1 MGAIRHENSPEFVT
15 LAKDD
20 AKSIEL
26 EQPHQRDSQQRRE
39 SQQRESQQRV
49 VIPPAS
55 LRDELV
61 DAVAPIKSL
70 LDIDDLLDHHDGPS
84 RESRRELRSGSGIG
98 FRSEGCG
105 SYLERVRRALFHVF
119 PILQWLSEYKL
130 TWLPGDV
137 VAGFTITSLAIPQD
151 LGYAQLAHVPP
162 INGLYGSFIPPTV
175 YAIFGTSRHMA
186 IAPVAIVSLLM
197 GELLSSHYNPESQPS
212 QYLRLAFTST
222 FFAGVFQ
229 LAMGLL
235 RLGFVVDLLCHPVVV
250 GFMGGAAVTIGLQQL
265 KGLLGYATF
274 TTKANVQSVLD
285 YVFSNTYLFNWRA
298 FVIGMAV
305 LLFLLSLRFLAHH
318 FKPHPRLGKPLF
330 YLNCLGPILAVTA
343 TSLAVYLLGG
353 GNKPPYNIPTV
364 KPLPAG
370 IASFGSLTQLQLS
383 GPDCA
388 AAASIGIVAALIALA
403 EAAAIARM
411 FATLE
416 GYKVDGIRE
425 MVALGMAN
433 IGGSFSST
441 YVVTGSFSRSAVNYN
456 SGGKTALTNVIM
468 SALVLVTLVAVTPAF
483 QYLPTATLSAII
495 IVAVAGLVDFT
506 AMALILKTDKVDFL
520 ITLGT
525 ALGILFVSMEI
536 GLLIG
541 VLVSMVSFFVQVARP
556 KMPTLGLIKG
566 TGVYRSVEQ
575 YGDAE
580 EAEGVWVMRVDG
592 PLLFPSA
599 SYVRQR
605 VLRAVER
612 STRGD
617 EKRITH
623 VVLECTS
630 VTDLDTTAIHALQD
644 LLSML
649 HRHQVQL
656 VLTNPATV
664 VLRKLA
670 LSGFMEEL
678 GEEWL
683 FLSVAEAVAFCQSV
697 AKSDGV

>member
-1 MGAIRHENSPEFVT
+1 MH
-15 LAKDD
+15 
-20 AKSIEL
+20 
-26 EQPHQRDSQQRRE
+26 
-39 SQQRESQQRV
+39 
-49 VIPPAS
+49 
-55 LRDELV
+55 
-61 DAVAPIKSL
+61 
-70 LDIDDLLDHHDGPS
+70 
-84 RESRRELRSGSGIG
+84 
-98 FRSEGCG
+98 
-105 SYLERVRRALFHVF
+105 
-119 PILQWLSEYKL
+119 
-130 TWLPGDV
+130 
-137 VAGFTITSLAIPQD
+137 
-151 LGYAQLAHVPP
+151 AQ
-162 INGLYGSFIPPTV
+162 
-175 YAIFGTSRHMA
+175 
-186 IAPVAIVSLLM
+186 
-197 GELLSSHYNPESQPS
+197 
-212 QYLRLAFTST
+212 
-222 FFAGVFQ
+222 
-229 LAMGLL
+229 
-235 RLGFVVDLLCHPVVV
+235 
-250 GFMGGAAVTIGLQQL
+250 
-265 KGLLGYATF
+265 
-274 TTKANVQSVLD
+274 
-285 YVFSNTYLFNWRA
+285 
-298 FVIGMAV
+298 
-305 LLFLLSLRFLAHH
+305 AHH

-403 EAAAIARM
+403 EASAIARM

-416 GYKVDGIRE
+416 SYEVDGIRE

-433 IGGSFSST
+433 IAGSFSST

-541 VLVSMVSFFVQVARP
+541 VLVSMVSFFIQVARP

-617 EKRITH
+617 EKRITVRNGCIRSCGDVGMWACGH
-623 VVLECTS
+623 VGMWAWGHVGMWAWGHVSMWACGHVSMGACGHVGMWAWGHVGMWACGHGGMWTCAFAHVS
-630 VTDLDTTAIHALQD
+630 VCCALASRD
-644 LLSML
+644 
-649 HRHQVQL
+649 QV
-656 VLTNPATV
+656 
-664 VLRKLA
+664 RI
-670 LSGFMEEL
+670 
-678 GEEWL
+678 
-683 FLSVAEAVAFCQSV
+683 
-697 AKSDGV
+697 

>member
-1 MGAIRHENSPEFVT
+1 MIVPMNIF
-15 LAKDD
+15 L
-20 AKSIEL
+20 
-26 EQPHQRDSQQRRE
+26 
-39 SQQRESQQRV
+39 
-49 VIPPAS
+49 S
-55 LRDELV
+55 LS
-61 DAVAPIKSL
+61 APYPLSL
-70 LDIDDLLDHHDGPS
+70 LS
-84 RESRRELRSGSGIG
+84 
-98 FRSEGCG
+98 
-105 SYLERVRRALFHVF
+105 
-119 PILQWLSEYKL
+119 
-130 TWLPGDV
+130 
-137 VAGFTITSLAIPQD
+137 SLQD

-197 GELLSSHYNPESQPS
+197 GELLSTHYNPDSQPS

-274 TTKANVQSVLD
+274 TTKGNVQSVLG

-403 EAAAIARM
+403 EATAIARM

-416 GYKVDGIRE
+416 GYEVDGNRE
-425 MVALGMAN
+425 MIALGMAN

-483 QYLPTATLSAII
+483 QYLPTATLSSII

-506 AMALILKTDKVDFL
+506 AMAVILRTDKLDFL

-525 ALGILFVSMEI
+525 ALGILSVSMEI

-541 VLVSMVSFFVQVARP
+541 VLVSMLKFFVQVAHP
-556 KMPTLGLIKG
+556 NLPTLGLIKG
-566 TGVYRSVEQ
+566 MGVYRSVEQ

-580 EAEGVWVMRVDG
+580 QAEGVWVMRVDG
-592 PLLFPSA
+592 PLLFPGA
-599 SYVRQR
+599 SYVRQQ

-612 STRGD
+612 SESSN

-623 VVLECTS
+623 VVLDCTS
-630 VTDLDTTAIHALQD
+630 VTDIDTTAIHALED

-664 VLRKLA
+664 LLRKLA
-670 LSGFMEEL
+670 LSGFMDEL
-678 GEEWL
+678 GDEWL
-683 FLSVAEAVAFCQSV
+683 FLSIAEAVAFCQSV
-697 AKSDGV
+697 AKREGV

>member
-1 MGAIRHENSPEFVT
+1 MGAIRHENLPEFVT

-20 AKSIEL
+20 AKSLEL
-26 EQPHQRDSQQRRE
+26 EEPQHRDSQHRQE
-39 SQQRESQQRV
+39 SHQRV

-70 LDIDDLLDHHDGPS
+70 LDIDDLLDHHGGPS
-84 RESRRELRSGSGIG
+84 RESRRESRSGSFSG

-105 SYLERVRRALFHVF
+105 SYLECVRRALFHVF

-162 INGLYGSFIPPTV
+162 INGLYGSFIPPAV

-197 GELLSSHYNPESQPS
+197 GELLSTHYNPESQPS

-274 TTKANVQSVLD
+274 TTKANVQSVLG
-285 YVFSNTYLFNWRA
+285 YVFSNTYLFDWRA

-370 IASFGSLTQLQLS
+370 VASFGSLTQLQLS

-403 EAAAIARM
+403 EATAIARM

-416 GYKVDGIRE
+416 GYEVDGNRE
-425 MVALGMAN
+425 MIALGMAN

-468 SALVLVTLVAVTPAF
+468 SVLVLVTLVAVTPAF

-541 VLVSMVSFFVQVARP
+541 VLVSMLKFFVQVARP
-556 KMPTLGLIKG
+556 KLPTLGLITG
-566 TGVYRSVEQ
+566 TGVYGSVEQ
-575 YGDAE
+575 YPEAE
-580 EAEGVWVMRVDG
+580 VEEGVWVVRVNG

-612 STRGD
+612 SARGD
-617 EKRITH
+617 KKRIMH
-623 VVLECTS
+623 VVLDCTS
-630 VTDLDTTAIHALQD
+630 VTDIDTTAIHALQD
-644 LLSML
+644 LLNLL

-670 LSGFMEEL
+670 LSGFIEEL
-678 GEEWL
+678 GDEWL
-683 FLSVAEAVAFCQSV
+683 FLSAADAVAFCQSV
-697 AKSDGV
+697 AKSNGV